1 VRRTLLLIILD
12 LATFGTT
19 RFYETETARNPLPS
33 LRPHC
38 ELKRWV
44 CWRSAGWR
52 LAVAFCSREL
62 RRFWLLSP
70 ICLFSNIC
78 IHILL
83 LEWAVVD
90 AILHEFIEVG
100 HLCLRYSYWNPE
112 DSFWSSYQCRMQQF
126 FLLTLNQSLYIYLL
140 HHRSF
145 VPNRQSLYFLSFKQI
160 AGLLISPLTLMV
172 NSFNFHSSGVINLL
186 LLVMMP
192 GILDCLSINTSYPLI
207 HRYIIS
213 ILVCTLFALT
223 FNVCLPLF
231 RFFF

>member
-1 VRRTLLLIILD
+1 MADAVDKSIYLLELRRAAHTIAYYPRSGNLWDNSLL
-12 LATFGTT
+12 
-19 RFYETETARNPLPS
+19 RNRNRQESASLGPS

-62 RRFWLLSP
+62 WRFWLLSP

-100 HLCLRYSYWNPE
+100 HLCLRYSYRNPE
-112 DSFWSSYQCRMQQF
+112 DSIRE
-126 FLLTLNQSLYIYLL
+126 
-140 HHRSF
+140 
-145 VPNRQSLYFLSFKQI
+145 FLSVPYAK
-160 AGLLISPLTLMV
+160 V
-172 NSFNFHSSGVINLL
+172 V
-186 LLVMMP
+186 
-192 GILDCLSINTSYPLI
+192 
-207 HRYIIS
+207 
-213 ILVCTLFALT
+213 
-223 FNVCLPLF
+223 
-231 RFFF
+231 FF